1 MTEEELRHTRKWLA
15 DCHCIVDR
23 VTVSGVAFNDKKAKL
38 LAPKFYVAQGISAND
53 SINELCIKKCKI
65 RVSHIE

>member
-38 LAPKFYVAQGISAND
+38 LAQGISAND

-65 RVSHIE
+65 RVSHME